1 MHELAITKSI
11 VDLVER
17 ESKKQGFKKALEIRL
32 RLGEFSGIVPE
43 YIKDFFPLVSEGTAS
58 FGAELLFETNPAK
71 FLCLGCG
78 YEGGADRQNACCI
91 KCGSSS
97 LKMTAGREFFVDSL
111 KVE

>member
-17 ESKKQGFKKALEIRL
+17 ESRKQGFKKALEIRL

-43 YIKDFFPLVSEGTAS
+43 YIKDFFPLVAEGTVSYEAK
-58 FGAELLFETNPAK
+58 LIFETSPAK
-71 FLCLGCG
+71 FLCLDCG
-78 YEGGADRQNACCI
+78 FEGGADRKNACCE
-91 KCGSSS
+91 KCGSTS

>member
-11 VDLVER
+11 VDLVEG
-17 ESKKQGFKKALEIRL
+17 EAKTQGFKKALEIRL

-58 FGAELLFETNPAK
+58 AGAELIFETNPAK
-71 FLCLGCG
+71 FLCLDCG
-78 YEGGADRQNACCI
+78 FEGGADRKNACCAS
-91 KCGSSS
+91 CGSTA

>member
-17 ESKKQGFKKALEIRL
+17 ESRKQGFRKALEIRL
-32 RLGEFSGIVPE
+32 RLGEFSGIVPG
-43 YIKDFFPLVSEGTAS
+43 YIQDFFPLVSEDTAS
-58 FGAELLFETNPAK
+58 FGAELIFETNPAK
-71 FLCLGCG
+71 FLCLDCG
-78 YEGGADRQNACCI
+78 FEGAADRQNACCA
-91 KCGSSS
+91 KCGSMS

>member
-17 ESKKQGFKKALEIRL
+17 ESKKQGFKKTLEIRL

-43 YIKDFFPLVSEGTAS
+43 YIKDFFPLVAEGTVSYEAK
-58 FGAELLFETNPAK
+58 LIFETNPAK
-71 FLCLGCG
+71 FLCLDCG
-78 YEGGADRQNACCI
+78 YEGGADRQNACCA

>member
-11 VDLVER
+11 VDLVQR
-17 ESKKQGFKKALEIRL
+17 EAEKQGFKRALEIRL

-43 YIKDFFPLVSEGTAS
+43 YIKDFFPLVAEGTVS
-58 FGAELLFETNPAK
+58 EKAELLFETNPAK
-71 FLCLGCG
+71 FLCLDCG
-78 YEGGADRQNACCI
+78 YEGGADRKNACCI

-97 LKMTAGREFFVDSL
+97 LKMTAGRELFVDSL

>member
-17 ESKKQGFKKALEIRL
+17 EAKAQGFTKALEIRL

-43 YIKDFFPLVSEGTAS
+43 YIKDFFPLVSEGTVSAQ
-58 FGAELLFETNPAK
+58 AELFFETNPAK
-71 FLCLGCG
+71 FLCFDCG
-78 YEGGADRQNACCI
+78 FEGAADRKNACCAS
-91 KCGSSS
+91 CGSTA

>member
-11 VDLVER
+11 VDLVQR
-17 ESKKQGFKKALEIRL
+17 ESEKQGFKKALEIRL

-43 YIKDFFPLVSEGTAS
+43 YITDFFPLVAEGTVSYEAK
-58 FGAELLFETNPAK
+58 LIFETNPAK
-71 FLCLGCG
+71 FLCLDCG
-78 YEGGADRQNACCI
+78 YEGGADRKNACCI
-91 KCGSSS
+91 KCGSTR

>member
-43 YIKDFFPLVSEGTAS
+43 YIKDFFPLVSEGTVS

-71 FLCLGCG
+71 FLCLDCG
-78 YEGGADRQNACCI
+78 YEGGADRQNACCA

>member
-17 ESKKQGFKKALEIRL
+17 EAKKQGFRKALEIRL
-32 RLGEFSGIVPE
+32 TLGEFSGIVPE
-43 YIKDFFPLVSEGTAS
+43 YIKDFFPLVAEGTVSAE
-58 FGAELLFETNPAK
+58 AELFFEQSPAK
-71 FLCLGCG
+71 FKCLDCG
-78 YEGGADRQNACCI
+78 YEGGADRKNACCM
-91 KCGSSS
+91 KCGSTS

>member
-32 RLGEFSGIVPE
+32 CLGEFSGIVPE
-43 YIKDFFPLVSEGTAS
+43 YIKDFFPLVAEGTVSYEAK
-58 FGAELLFETNPAK
+58 LIFETNPAK
-71 FLCLGCG
+71 FLCLDCG
-78 YEGGADRQNACCI
+78 YEGGADRQNACCA

-97 LKMTAGREFFVDSL
+97 LRMTAGREFFVDSL

>member
-11 VDLVER
+11 VDLVEG
-17 ESKKQGFKKALEIRL
+17 EAKAQGFKKALEIRL

-58 FGAELLFETNPAK
+58 AGAELIFETNPAK
-71 FLCLGCG
+71 FLCLDCG
-78 YEGGADRQNACCI
+78 FEGGADRKNACCAS
-91 KCGSSS
+91 CGSTA

>member
-11 VDLVER
+11 VDLVQR
-17 ESKKQGFKKALEIRL
+17 EAEKQGFKRALEIRL
-32 RLGEFSGIVPE
+32 RLGEYSGIVPE
-43 YIKDFFPLVSEGTAS
+43 YIKDFFPLVAEGTVS
-58 FGAELLFETNPAK
+58 EKAELLFETNPAK
-71 FLCLGCG
+71 FLCLDCG
-78 YEGGADRQNACCI
+78 YEGGADRKNACCI

>member
-17 ESKKQGFKKALEIRL
+17 EAKNQGFKKALEIRL

-43 YIKDFFPLVSEGTAS
+43 YIKDFFPLVAEGTVSA
-58 FGAELLFETNPAK
+58 GAELLFETSPAK
-71 FLCLGCG
+71 FLCLDCKF
-78 YEGGADRQNACCI
+78 EGAADRQNACCAS
-91 KCGSSS
+91 CGSQS